1 MLTATR
7 TAAPVAAAAST
18 YGAFPG
24 TTVRGELT
32 PDDLRSRLE
41 AFSEVATCF
50 ERMGDLAQCEWY
62 LQQALRWAR
71 ELDDA
76 ETLLETLC
84 DLAHA
89 ASALGRDL
97 AGKGQAEEARVA
109 LERSRDHCFEGVRL
123 AAAADDRRLQ
133 SAVLMRLAMV
143 LELCGDHADAR
154 ALQQAGLELVG
165 DDTPTAMMS

>member
-1 MLTATR
+1 MLTAAR
-7 TAAPVAAAAST
+7 PAAPVAAST
-18 YGAFPG
+18 FGAFPS
-24 TTVRGELT
+24 TTLRGELT
-32 PDDLRSRLE
+32 VDDLRSRLE
-41 AFSEVATCF
+41 AFAEVATCF

-76 ETLLETLC
+76 EALLETLC

-89 ASALGRDL
+89 ACALGRDL
-97 AGKGQAEEARVA
+97 AAKGQPEESRVA

-123 AAAADDRRLQ
+123 AAAVADRRLQ
-133 SAVLMRLAMV
+133 AAVLMRLAMV

-154 ALQQAGLELVG
+154 ALQQTGLELVG
-165 DDTPTAMMS
+165 DDTPTVMMS